1 MQIHHSGFLF
11 QGLQTVFLDR
21 DGVIVEK
28 MPEGMYLCS
37 ATDLRILPGVPRAIA
52 RLNQAGI
59 RVLVATNQRGVA
71 LGLYTGSDVEN
82 IHQEVQRRLS
92 FSNAHIDAFYFC
104 PHERCSC
111 NCRKPLPGMFAQ
123 AASDF
128 SDITAENCVMIGDSL
143 SDIQFGCSLGMA
155 TVWIT
160 GNGADSKGGGISPG
174 RLATASCPSLSS
186 AVDILLA
193 EA

>member
-1 MQIHHSGFLF
+1 VLIHHPRFRS

-28 MPEGMYLCS
+28 MPEGQYLCS
-37 ATDLRILPGVPRAIA
+37 ATDLRILPGVPCAIA
-52 RLNQAGI
+52 RLNQARV

-71 LGLYTGSDVEN
+71 LGLYTDSDIEN
-82 IHQEVQRRLS
+82 IHHQIQCRLS
-92 FSNAHIDAFYFC
+92 LFSAHIDAFYFC

-111 NCRKPLPGMFAQ
+111 NCRKPLPGMFLQ
-123 AASDF
+123 AVSEF
-128 SDITAENCVMIGDSL
+128 SDITAEGSVMIGDSL
-143 SDIQFGCSLGMA
+143 SDIQFGSRLGMS

-160 GNGADSKGGGISPG
+160 GDGADRRGGGMSAGPSP
-174 RLATASCPSLSS
+174 TVFCPSLSS

-193 EA
+193 DE